1 MGDGLGVPLEDR
13 WIFSRLNQCAGTV
26 NRAIETYRFHEA
38 AQTLW
43 HFWWQEFCDWYL
55 EIKKLR
61 FEDGSGL
68 NAHWRNLLTV
78 YEMGLRLLHPFMPF
92 ITEELWQRLGTDAED
107 RPESLALVHYPQSKA
122 QAADAMAEVEM
133 SILQEMIT
141 AARELR
147 ADMKIDPKQVIEGM
161 LIVREPARSVAQ
173 TQLPAIEKIGN
184 VKLEVGV
191 ASNGAQGVKRSSPE
205 FDLILRV
212 SGEQAAAQRARIQK
226 EITQLEKVIANSERQ
241 LADEKFVSRAPAHV
255 IDQLRQKLTDYR
267 EQLNKHRESLQ

>member
-1 MGDGLGVPLEDR
+1 
-13 WIFSRLNQCAGTV
+13 
-26 NRAIETYRFHEA
+26 
-38 AQTLW
+38 
-43 HFWWQEFCDWYL
+43 
-55 EIKKLR
+55 
-61 FEDGSGL
+61 
-68 NAHWRNLLTV
+68 
-78 YEMGLRLLHPFMPF
+78 
-92 ITEELWQRLGTDAED
+92 
-107 RPESLALVHYPQSKA
+107 
-122 QAADAMAEVEM
+122 M